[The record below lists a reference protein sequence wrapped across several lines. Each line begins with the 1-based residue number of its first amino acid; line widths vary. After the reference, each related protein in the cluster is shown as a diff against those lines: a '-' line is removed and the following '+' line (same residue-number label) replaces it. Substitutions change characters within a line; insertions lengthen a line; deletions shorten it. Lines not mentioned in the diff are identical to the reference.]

1 MHAQDRVEERL
12 TLAGWQPAERNALF
26 AFAEAWADRTDEESE
41 AIRLKVLPAI
51 VRARGDAYGVESN
64 GNEVW
69 AVYRHQELIT
79 VMLRR
84 SEQPVRNLRVHK
96 VTRY

>member
-1 MHAQDRVEERL
+1 MHARHRVEERL
-12 TLAGWQPAERNALF
+12 TLAGWEPVERDALF

-51 VRARGDAYGVESN
+51 VRVRGDEYGVESN

-84 SEQPVRNLRVHK
+84 SEQPDSKLQVHK